1 MANCVERERARDRE
15 DLANLQN
22 IWNHNYD
29 PSAGPVLPATLAL
42 DGLPSSLSSS
52 SNR

>member
-1 MANCVERERARDRE
+1 MANRVERERERDRE
-15 DLANLQN
+15 ALVNLQN

-29 PSAGPVLPATLAL
+29 PSADPVLPATFAR
-42 DGLPSSLSSS
+42 DGLPSSGGSS